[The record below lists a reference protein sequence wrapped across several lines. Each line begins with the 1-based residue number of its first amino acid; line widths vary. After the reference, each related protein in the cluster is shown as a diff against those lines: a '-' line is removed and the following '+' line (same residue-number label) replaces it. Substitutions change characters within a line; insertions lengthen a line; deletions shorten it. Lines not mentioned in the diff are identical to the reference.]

1 MLIGTIGASPCIAQ
15 TRGEVGRRTVSSV
28 LLPLLFV
35 LLSVACA
42 STRPNRSGL
51 LQFTP
56 STRTVAL
63 TPGSWERVEGLRVG
77 SSLAVTLKTGER
89 HGGALKALTPGAL
102 TLTDPT
108 GKEFMVPRSEV
119 GRIVATVKDDLTNGA
134 LIGAG
139 VGLSAALV
147 VLAITASQD
156 GYVLPSAKLAAP
168 LLLSGLGSL
177 GGVLIDRAQKRE
189 EVVYIAR

>member
-1 MLIGTIGASPCIAQ
+1 MITIRVVRS
-15 TRGEVGRRTVSSV
+15 GRRALSFV
-28 LLPLLFV
+28 LLPLSIV
-35 LLSVACA
+35 LLSAACA
-42 STRPNRSGL
+42 STPPNRSSL

-56 STRTVAL
+56 AARSAGL
-63 TPGSWERVEGLRVG
+63 IPGSWEKVEGLRLG
-77 SSLAVTLKTGER
+77 SSLVVTLKTGDR
-89 HGGALKALTPGAL
+89 LGGALKALTLGAL

-119 GRIVATVKDDLTNGA
+119 GRIVAQMTDDLTNGA

-147 VLAITASQD
+147 VLAIAGSRD
-156 GYVLPSAKLAAP
+156 GYVLPSAKWGAP

-177 GGVLIDRAQKRE
+177 GGMLVDRVYKRE
-189 EVVYIAR
+189 EMVYLAP